1 LPNDEYLSFYDEIE
15 PFMKRYVWHNVNGYP
30 DITVGQY
37 VVPNFVSN
45 SVAIR
50 LSEYEYILY
59 SPGES
64 LLESWPL
71 ANASDLNLHIL
82 IPNAYHHFGVKAWQM
97 KFPNAKLYTSDRSLK
112 QLIKKQVFSNKDNI
126 YPIASLSAILPE
138 DMEIYEPPGHR
149 AGDVWLIKRNEN
161 KSSLWITCD
170 SFLNYDRVSN
180 QPLARFM
187 QKLLGAAPGLK
198 MSQVVK
204 WFILKDRKQFKAW
217 LLDRIAL
224 DNPVALIPSHGE
236 VLLSDDLPTHISDL
250 LNKRL

>member
-1 LPNDEYLSFYDEIE
+1 MQRNIWHPLSD
-15 PFMKRYVWHNVNGYP
+15 YP
-30 DITVGQY
+30 DILVGQY

-45 SVAIR
+45 SVSIR
-50 LSEYEYILY
+50 LSDDEYILY

-64 LLESWPL
+64 LLKTWSL
-71 ANASDLNLHIL
+71 VNSSDMKLHIL
-82 IPNAYHHFGVKAWQM
+82 IPNAYHYLGVKAWQ
-97 KFPNAKLYTSDRSLK
+97 KRFPNIKLYASDQALK
-112 QLIKKQVFSNKDNI
+112 QLLKKKVYSQKDKI
-126 YPIASLSAILPE
+126 HSVAELKQILPNDLE
-138 DMEIYEPPGHR
+138 LTEPVGHR
-149 AGDVWLIKRNEN
+149 AGDVWLIKHNEN
-161 KSSLWITCD
+161 KTSLWITCD

-204 WFILKDRKQFKAW
+204 WFILDDRKEFKKW
-217 LLDRIAL
+217 LIKRIAI

-236 VLLSDDLPTHISDL
+236 VLLSDDLPIRLSGL

>member
-1 LPNDEYLSFYDEIE
+1 MQRNIWHPLSDYPEIL
-15 PFMKRYVWHNVNGYP
+15 
-30 DITVGQY
+30 VGQY

-45 SVAIR
+45 SVSIR
-50 LSEYEYILY
+50 LSDDEYILY

-64 LLESWPL
+64 LLKTCSL
-71 ANASDLNLHIL
+71 VNSSDMKLHIL
-82 IPNAYHHFGVKAWQM
+82 IPNAYHYLGVKAWQ
-97 KFPNAKLYTSDRSLK
+97 KRFPNIKLYASDQALK
-112 QLIKKQVFSNKDNI
+112 QLLKKKVYSQKDKI
-126 YPIASLSAILPE
+126 HSVAELKQILPNDLE
-138 DMEIYEPPGHR
+138 LTEPVGHR
-149 AGDVWLIKRNEN
+149 AGDVWLIKHNEN
-161 KSSLWITCD
+161 KTSLWITCD

-204 WFILKDRKQFKAW
+204 WFILDDRKEFKKW
-217 LLDRIAL
+217 LIKRIAI

-236 VLLSDDLPTHISDL
+236 VLLSDDLPIRLSGL

>member
-1 LPNDEYLSFYDEIE
+1 MQRNIWHPLSDYPEIL
-15 PFMKRYVWHNVNGYP
+15 
-30 DITVGQY
+30 VGQY

-45 SVAIR
+45 SVSIR
-50 LSEYEYILY
+50 LSDDEYILY

-64 LLESWPL
+64 LLKTWSL
-71 ANASDLNLHIL
+71 VNSSDMKLHIL
-82 IPNAYHHFGVKAWQM
+82 IPNAYHYLGVKAWQ
-97 KFPNAKLYTSDRSLK
+97 KRFPNIKLYASDQALK
-112 QLIKKQVFSNKDNI
+112 QLLKKKVYSQKDKI
-126 YPIASLSAILPE
+126 HSVAELKQILPNDLE
-138 DMEIYEPPGHR
+138 LTEPLGHR
-149 AGDVWLIKRNEN
+149 AGDVWLIKHNEN
-161 KSSLWITCD
+161 KTSLWITCD

-204 WFILKDRKQFKAW
+204 WFILDDRKEFKKW
-217 LLDRIAL
+217 LIKRIAI

-236 VLLSDDLPTHISDL
+236 VLLSDDLPIRLSGL

>member
-1 LPNDEYLSFYDEIE
+1 MQRNIWHPLSD
-15 PFMKRYVWHNVNGYP
+15 YP
-30 DITVGQY
+30 DILVGQY

-45 SVAIR
+45 SVSIR
-50 LSEYEYILY
+50 LSDDEYILY

-64 LLESWPL
+64 LLKTWSL
-71 ANASDLNLHIL
+71 VNSSDMKLHIL
-82 IPNAYHHFGVKAWQM
+82 IPNAYHYLGVKAWQ
-97 KFPNAKLYTSDRSLK
+97 KRFPNIKLYASDQALK
-112 QLIKKQVFSNKDNI
+112 QLLKKKVYSQKDKI
-126 YPIASLSAILPE
+126 HSVAELKQILPNDLE
-138 DMEIYEPPGHR
+138 LTEPLGHR
-149 AGDVWLIKRNEN
+149 AGDVWLIKHNEN
-161 KSSLWITCD
+161 KTSLWITCD

-204 WFILKDRKQFKAW
+204 WFILDDRKEFKKW
-217 LLDRIAL
+217 LIKRIAI

-236 VLLSDDLPTHISDL
+236 VLLSDDLPIRLSGL